1 MMRIPKSIEAV
12 ISEFEKLPGIGPKS
26 AERLTYHLLRA
37 PKEYSER
44 LADTISDLKEKK
56 GSSPKRTKD
65 HPIAKKGV
73 S

>member
-1 MMRIPKSIEAV
+1 MERTTIYIEKNDL
-12 ISEFEKLPGIGPKS
+12 EFVRSRGYSLSGFV
-26 AERLTYHLLRA
+26 RA
-37 PKEYSER
+37 I
-44 LADTISDLKEKK
+44 ISDLKEKK